1 MAQNDCTSKLE
12 ELVGMASRSIQ
23 QANGLSMAGPFSN
36 EASKCQMVALH
47 PTKNLPSGYVK
58 I

>member
-1 MAQNDCTSKLE
+1 
-12 ELVGMASRSIQ
+12 MASRSIQ